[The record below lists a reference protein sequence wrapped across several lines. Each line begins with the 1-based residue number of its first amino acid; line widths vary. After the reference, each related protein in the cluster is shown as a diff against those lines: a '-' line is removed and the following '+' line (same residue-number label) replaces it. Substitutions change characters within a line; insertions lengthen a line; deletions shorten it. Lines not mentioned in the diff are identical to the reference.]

1 MARFLKRP
9 TRNGTG
15 ANMRD
20 WFKGQGA
27 ELAELAR
34 RPGAGMAVLG
44 FLLAQMSLQADL
56 YVPDWLARSVLA
68 GAVFWLGQGMIILG
82 AAWFVLPEVRRL
94 VAPPRAPRSTAHD
107 DRAPAVSTAELG

>member
-1 MARFLKRP
+1 
-9 TRNGTG
+9 
-15 ANMRD
+15 MRD

-68 GAVFWLGQGMIILG
+68 AAVFWLGQTMIFAG
-82 AAWFVLPEVRRL
+82 AVWFVLPEVKRMMS
-94 VAPPRAPRSTAHD
+94 PPRVQRSPAHD
-107 DRAPAVSTAELG
+107 DRAPAAPTAELG